1 MTTVS
6 RTLTLQLML
15 IACAWLSAGAGW
27 AQNYPVKSIRYVVPS
42 SAGGGADFLGRV
54 IARGL
59 AEVFNQQVIVDN
71 RAGASG
77 NIAAELVAAAPADGY
92 TLLQSE
98 VIHAAN
104 VSLFKNLPY
113 DIVRDFAPVT
123 QTDFSSSVLVAHPS
137 LPAKSIRELIRLAK
151 ARPGAITIAT
161 AGTGSSSYLAMALF
175 AHQAAINLVHVPYRG
190 GGAAITGILT
200 GESSLFFAPLSSAAP
215 LIQHGRL
222 RALAVTTA
230 GRNPAVP
237 DYPTVAE
244 GGLPGFEYVTW
255 HGLVVPAR
263 TPREVIA
270 KLHDATVSVLRD
282 PVLSKQLREHNYV
295 LVGSQ
300 PDAFAAY
307 IKSEIARLSKV
318 ISQLRPV
325 Q

>member
-1 MTTVS
+1 MTTGS
-6 RTLTLQLML
+6 LTLLLWSMPVAL
-15 IACAWLSAGAGW
+15 SWLLPVAGW
-27 AQNYPVKSIRYVVPS
+27 AQNYPVKPIRYVVPS

-54 IARGL
+54 LARGL

-77 NIAAELVAAAPADGY
+77 NIAAELVATSPADGY

-137 LPAKSIRELIRLAK
+137 LPAKSIKELIRLAK
-151 ARPGAITIAT
+151 AKPGAITIAT

-175 AHQAAINLVHVPYRG
+175 SHQSAINMVHVPYRG

-215 LIQHGRL
+215 LIRAGRL
-222 RALAVTTA
+222 RPLAVTTA
-230 GRNPAVP
+230 ERNPAVP

-263 TPREVIA
+263 TPKEVIA
-270 KLHDATVSVLRD
+270 RIHDAAVSVLKD
-282 PVLSKQLREHNYV
+282 PAISKQLREHNYI
-295 LVGSQ
+295 LIGSQ

-307 IKSEIARLSKV
+307 FRSEIARLSKV
-318 ISQLRPV
+318 ISPLRPV

>member
-1 MTTVS
+1 MTTGS
-6 RTLTLQLML
+6 LTLLLWSMPVAL
-15 IACAWLSAGAGW
+15 SWLLPVAGW
-27 AQNYPVKSIRYVVPS
+27 AQNYPVKPIRYVVPS

-54 IARGL
+54 LARGL

-77 NIAAELVAAAPADGY
+77 NIAAELVATSPADGY

-137 LPAKSIRELIRLAK
+137 LPAKSIKELIRLAK
-151 ARPGAITIAT
+151 AKPGAITIAT

-175 AHQAAINLVHVPYRG
+175 SHQSAINMVHVPYRG

-215 LIQHGRL
+215 LIRAGRL
-222 RALAVTTA
+222 RPLAVTTA
-230 GRNPAVP
+230 ERNPAVP

-263 TPREVIA
+263 TPKEVIA
-270 KLHDATVSVLRD
+270 RIHDAAVSVLKD
-282 PVLSKQLREHNYV
+282 PAISKQLREHNYI
-295 LVGSQ
+295 LIGSQ
-300 PDAFAAY
+300 PDAFAA
-307 IKSEIARLSKV
+307 
-318 ISQLRPV
+318 
-325 Q
+325 

>member
-1 MTTVS
+1 MTTGS
-6 RTLTLQLML
+6 LTLLLWSMPVAL
-15 IACAWLSAGAGW
+15 SWLLPVAGW
-27 AQNYPVKSIRYVVPS
+27 AQNYPVKPIRYVVPS

-54 IARGL
+54 LARGL

-77 NIAAELVAAAPADGY
+77 NIAAELVATSPADGY

-137 LPAKSIRELIRLAK
+137 LPAKSIKELIRLAK
-151 ARPGAITIAT
+151 AKPGAITIAT

-175 AHQAAINLVHVPYRG
+175 SHQSAINMVHVPYRG

-215 LIQHGRL
+215 LIRAGRL
-222 RALAVTTA
+222 RPLAVTTA
-230 GRNPAVP
+230 ERNPAVP

-244 GGLPGFEYVTW
+244 GGF
-255 HGLVVPAR
+255 PASS
-263 TPREVIA
+263 T
-270 KLHDATVSVLRD
+270 
-282 PVLSKQLREHNYV
+282 
-295 LVGSQ
+295 
-300 PDAFAAY
+300 
-307 IKSEIARLSKV
+307 
-318 ISQLRPV
+318 
-325 Q
+325 